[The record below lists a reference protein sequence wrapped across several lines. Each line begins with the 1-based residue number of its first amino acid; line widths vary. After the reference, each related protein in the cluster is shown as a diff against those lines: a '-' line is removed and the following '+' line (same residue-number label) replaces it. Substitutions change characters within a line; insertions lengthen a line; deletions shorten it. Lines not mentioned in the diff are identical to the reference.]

1 MALST
6 TTNRVSAAGNGATVD
21 FSFPY
26 YFLAD
31 GDLVVLITSALGV
44 VTTKTLT
51 THYTVAGAGV
61 AAGGT
66 VTMLVAPVSGE
77 TITIYRDPAITQGL
91 DLVENDSMPAES
103 VEEALDR
110 AAMISQ
116 RNKELATRS
125 IRLDD
130 GFSGSFSLTLPTDI
144 DTANTCLVVNAA
156 GDGFD
161 VGPTT
166 TEIVDAEANAVA
178 AAASASAASA
188 SASAASTSEGNAAT
202 SETNAAASAAAAAA
216 NAAAILPYRDVVY
229 ITNADSPYTI
239 TASQMGSVFHTDC
252 TSGAVTINL
261 PSIAAISA
269 DITKSLVIIKT
280 DSSTN
285 KVTVARNGTDTI
297 NGDTSLLLEVQ
308 YAGANFVSDT
318 DGSPDDWTALKFGA
332 SAGGSGGGIAI
343 TWKESV
349 SGAVSPLLTSYTT
362 LPEVYRF
369 EDGFSQE
376 LTCMIKVP
384 AGFVS
389 GSPIGVKAG
398 IFSGATTGTILMK
411 IEATLT
417 NPGDTIGDE
426 TNQATSSNTAIDM
439 AGGSLAGLLQ
449 TVDFALSTDGTINS
463 VAVEPNALLTLR
475 IYRDTGTDTADVYLI
490 AGTEEGYVS

>member
-6 TTNRVSAAGNGATVD
+6 TTNRVSFAGNDVTTA

-31 GDLVVLITSALGV
+31 GDLVVLIASALGV

-125 IRLDD
+125 VRLDD

-144 DTANTCLVVNAA
+144 NTANTCLVVNAA

-166 TEIVDAEANAVA
+166 TEIVNAEANATA
-178 AAASASAASA
+178 AAASAAAA
-188 SASAASTSEGNAAT
+188 LVSEGNASDSADA
-202 SETNAAASAAAAAA
+202 AAASAAAAAA
-216 NAAAILPYRDVVY
+216 TVNAIIPYRDVVY
-229 ITNADSPYTI
+229 VTNADSPVTLA
-239 TASQMGSVFHTDC
+239 ASALGSVYHVDC

-261 PSIAAISA
+261 PSIAALDTSRTQSI
-269 DITKSLVIIKT
+269 VIVKT
-280 DSSTN
+280 DSTAN
-285 KVTVARNGTDTI
+285 KVTIARNGADTI
-297 NGDTSLLLEVQ
+297 EGAASLLLEIQ
-308 YAGANFVSDT
+308 DAGVNLVADT
-318 DGSPDDWTALKFGA
+318 DGSPDDWSALKFSA

-426 TNQATSSNTAIDM
+426 TNQATSSNTAINM